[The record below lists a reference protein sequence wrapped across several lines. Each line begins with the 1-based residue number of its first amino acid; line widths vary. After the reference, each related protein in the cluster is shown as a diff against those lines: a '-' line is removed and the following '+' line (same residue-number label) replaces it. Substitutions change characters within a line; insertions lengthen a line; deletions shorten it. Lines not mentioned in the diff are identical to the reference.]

1 MAKRAAE
8 RDALETEERVPK
20 QSDKGAPL
28 VRIVAHYEDG
38 SAIAFGHDTKA
49 ARRASKIK
57 KGKSEEGKK
66 KKK

>member
-1 MAKRAAE
+1 MAKKAAE
-8 RDALETEERVPK
+8 REAHDTEERVPK

-49 ARRASKIK
+49 ARRASKVK
-57 KGKSEEGKK
+57 KGKSDKK
-66 KKK
+66 KK